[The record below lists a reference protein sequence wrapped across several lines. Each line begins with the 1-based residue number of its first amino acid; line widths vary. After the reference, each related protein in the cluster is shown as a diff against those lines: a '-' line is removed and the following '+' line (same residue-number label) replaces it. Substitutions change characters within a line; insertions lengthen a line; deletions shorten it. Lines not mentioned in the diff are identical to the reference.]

1 MKTTTVHHRGARGL
15 VLALAGLATVLLS
28 GCWERPPIETTQLG
42 YRGTGMEQNVNP
54 RLAAKLVPLN
64 EAPVSPP
71 ALPPGGTL
79 AKAVHQNV
87 QVLGDLDANEFTRT
101 MLAIT
106 AWVAPTQGCT
116 YCHAA
121 GEPLS
126 SDKLYT
132 KVVARKMLEMTRKI
146 NTDWQPHVAA
156 TGVTCYTC
164 HRGNPVPQNIWFQ
177 DSGKGNGQMWAG
189 NRAGQNRPGDTV
201 GLASLPIDPF
211 SPYLDKAQPIRVQAV
226 QSLPAGPGK
235 SIQQTEMTYAL
246 MTHMSTALGVNCTYC
261 HNSRSFVEWADSRP
275 QRVTAWHGIRMV
287 RDVNVG
293 YIEPLK
299 PVFPA
304 NRLGPLG
311 DVAKAN
317 CQTCHQGVFKPLYG
331 AAMAKDFPAL
341 HGGPAAAAA
350 PAADAPAAPDAAASD
365 AAPVSAVPPGE
376 PLARVLF
383 AVGKSELDPKALDA
397 IAAASKAL
405 ADDAALKVDLSGFAD
420 KTGSADK
427 NMELAKTRAFA
438 VRDALKA
445 AGVAEDRINLRK
457 PEFVIGGASA
467 DARRVDII
475 AAP

>member
-1 MKTTTVHHRGARGL
+1 MKTTHVRHPGARGL
-15 VLALAGLATVLLS
+15 VLALAGLAAVLLS

-54 RLAAKLVPLN
+54 RIAAALVPLN
-64 EAPVSPP
+64 AVPVSPP
-71 ALPPGGTL
+71 ALPAGGIL
-79 AKAVHQNV
+79 AKNVHQNV

-106 AWVAPTQGCT
+106 AWVAPAQGCT

-177 DSGKGNGQMWAG
+177 EAGKGEGQMWAG
-189 NRAGQNRPGDTV
+189 NRRGQNRPGDTV

-211 SPYLDKAQPIRVQAV
+211 SPYLDQAQAIRVAGKQA
-226 QSLPAGPGK
+226 LPMGGGA
-235 SIQQTEMTYAL
+235 SIQATEMTYSL
-246 MTHMSTALGVNCTYC
+246 MTHMSKALGVNCTYC
-261 HNSRSFVEWADSRP
+261 HNSRSFGDWEGSRP

-287 RDVNVG
+287 REVNTG
-293 YIEPLK
+293 YIEPLQ

-304 NRLGPLG
+304 TRLGPLG

-341 HGGPAAAAA
+341 HGGAAAAA
-350 PAADAPAAPDAAASD
+350 SAPEAAAAPEPAASD
-365 AAPVSAVPPGE
+365 AAPAVVSSGE

-405 ADDAALKVDLSGFAD
+405 TDDAALKVDLSGFAD

-445 AGVAEDRINLRK
+445 AGIAEDRINLRK

-467 DARRVDII
+467 DARRVDIV